1 VNVSRPLATAAL
13 VSSALMLLGACG
25 GTVADS
31 RPASAPPGRS
41 APAAPASAA
50 CTNGARS
57 VCVTRAADGHTVTVG
72 VGWTIDVD
80 LHAPSTLWAG
90 PSQSGPDLLHQI
102 GAVHRTGGG
111 VQVVY
116 RALAPGRTELRAS
129 ERPACPPAGM
139 CPQFIVLWQLYVH
152 VVGR

>member
-1 VNVSRPLATAAL
+1 
-13 VSSALMLLGACG
+13 MLLGACG

-90 PSQSGPDLLHQI
+90 PYQSGPAQLD
-102 GAVHRTGGG
+102 TKGG
-111 VQVVY
+111 VQTTAGGGEVV
-116 RALAPGRTELRAS
+116 
-129 ERPACPPAGM
+129 
-139 CPQFIVLWQLYVH
+139 
-152 VVGR
+152 